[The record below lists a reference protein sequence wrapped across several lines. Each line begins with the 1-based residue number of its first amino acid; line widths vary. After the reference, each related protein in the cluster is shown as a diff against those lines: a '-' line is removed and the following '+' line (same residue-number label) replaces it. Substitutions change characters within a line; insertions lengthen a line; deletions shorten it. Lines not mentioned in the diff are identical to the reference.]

1 MYAAEQLFDSLTYE
15 EIYYTLRSI
24 VDNDCYLEEFL
35 DSRILEEFL
44 YLLEVYDIVRIASD
58 DRVLLTQKGE
68 KLFQHIRFC
77 VEFNKPNVKVKF
89 KKKL

>member
-1 MYAAEQLFDSLTYE
+1 MRAAEELFDSLTYE

-24 VDNDCYLEEFL
+24 VNEDCYLEEFL

-44 YLLEVYDIVRIASD
+44 YLLELYDIVRIASD
-58 DRVLLTQKGE
+58 DRVILTQKGE
-68 KLFQHIRFC
+68 KLFQHISFY
-77 VEFNKPNVKVKF
+77 VEFNKPKSKLKS